1 MTSPSSLSTEKASPH
16 KLLALT
22 AWQLHEQRYPP
33 TSPLGSSLAP
43 PPAPEPVLL
52 VPTMCLGR
60 GLGTGQVGRGGK
72 GPQPQPQTPQNPQPE
87 ERRAC
92 DEHTEAEGTSQ
103 PAFIQQAQPRLG
115 YQSFRGDLDQALS
128 SRSSLLPRDTL
139 LNMGISKPMWSMP
152 WGQWVYRSPQ

>member
-60 GLGTGQVGRGGK
+60 GLGTGQVGRGG
-72 GPQPQPQTPQNPQPE
+72 GGQPE
-87 ERRAC
+87 SLVQDA
-92 DEHTEAEGTSQ
+92 
-103 PAFIQQAQPRLG
+103 LG
-115 YQSFRGDLDQALS
+115 VVEPVTVRCWP
-128 SRSSLLPRDTL
+128 RSSINGKRHVCSQE
-139 LNMGISKPMWSMP
+139 NKPEL
-152 WGQWVYRSPQ
+152 WGRGRASGWLGTD